1 MQRSDEIQRLLS
13 DLDDHDDD
21 EGLAGN
27 VWSDVVTAMERAWE
41 QLHDY
46 RAGAR
51 GPEALTRAADEV
63 QRGIALLA
71 AVHGR
76 LERLAAAEPA
86 RARNGRKT
94 PQPATVRWLTRSGSV
109 SVAGLRGDR

>member
-1 MQRSDEIQRLLS
+1 MQRSDEIERLLS

-21 EGLAGN
+21 EGFAGN

-46 RAGAR
+46 NAEAR
-51 GPEALTRAADEV
+51 GTEALTRAADEV

-76 LERLAAAEPA
+76 LERLAPRNQPRRGTAA
-86 RARNGRKT
+86 R
-94 PQPATVRWLTRSGSV
+94 
-109 SVAGLRGDR
+109 LRIL

>member
-1 MQRSDEIQRLLS
+1 MQRGDEIQRLLS

-21 EGLAGN
+21 EGFAGN

-46 RAGAR
+46 SAGAR
-51 GPEALTRAADEV
+51 GAEALTRAADEV
-63 QRGIALLA
+63 QRGSARLA
-71 AVHGR
+71 HVHER

-86 RARNGRKT
+86 RTRNGRRT
-94 PQPATVRWLTRSGSV
+94 PQPATVRWVTRSGSV
-109 SVAGLRGDR
+109 SAASLRGER